1 MKKEK
6 LSINEQASKLELL
19 HSICKQFS
27 HATELGAIASA
38 RTAGFGDKTLADKKA
53 VHAIREYLN
62 GTNINGIVVIGEGER
77 DKAPMLHIGERIGTG
92 NGPDVDIAVD
102 PLENTN
108 ATAVF
113 GPRAISVMAVSERG
127 GLFNAPDMY
136 MDKLVVGKAARG
148 KVNIDAP
155 TKENLAVIADALD
168 RMVHD
173 LVIVVLDR
181 ERNVELIDEI
191 RSAGARVRLI
201 TDGDLMAGV
210 AACMRGS
217 GVHALMGIGAAPEG
231 VMTAAAVKCLSG
243 CMQARFWPVNSE
255 EKKRLKQMGGDLK
268 KVYTHNELASG
279 ATIIFS
285 ATGVTDGDLLNG
297 VKFFGGGARTHSLV
311 ISIQQDGL
319 LRRDFIDST
328 HGFGEE
334 EVELRI

>member
-1 MKKEK
+1 MEK
-6 LSINEQASKLELL
+6 RRIPINEQASKLELL

-27 HATELGAIASA
+27 HATELGAIAAA
-38 RTAGFGDKTLADKKA
+38 RTAGFGDKMLADEKA
-53 VHAIREYLN
+53 VQAIRDYLN
-62 GTNINGIVVIGEGER
+62 GTNINGLIVIGEGER
-77 DKAPMLHIGERIGTG
+77 DKAPMLHIGEKIGTG
-92 NGPDVDIAVD
+92 EGPEVDIAVD

-108 ATAVF
+108 AAAVF

-127 GLFNAPDMY
+127 GLFHAPDMY
-136 MDKLVVGKAARG
+136 MDKLVVGKMARG
-148 KVNIDAP
+148 KVDIDAP
-155 TKENLAVIADALD
+155 TKETLAVIASTLD
-168 RMVHD
+168 RMVDD

-181 ERNVELIDEI
+181 ERNGELIDEI

-210 AACMRGS
+210 ASCMRGS

-243 CMQARFWPVNSE
+243 CMQARFWPVNDE
-255 EKKRLKQMGGDLK
+255 ERKRLKQMGGNLD

-285 ATGVTDGDLLNG
+285 ATGVTDGDLLKG

-334 EVELRI
+334 EFELRI

>member
-1 MKKEK
+1 MKKRK
-6 LSINEQASKLELL
+6 LSISEQALKLELL

-27 HATELGAIASA
+27 HATELGAIAAA
-38 RTAGFGDKTLADKKA
+38 RTAGFGNKTLADKQA
-53 VHAIREYLN
+53 VQAIRDYLN
-62 GTNINGIVVIGEGER
+62 GTNINGVVVIGEGER

-92 NGPDVDIAVD
+92 TGPDVDIAVD

-136 MDKLVVGKAARG
+136 MDKLVVGKTARG
-148 KVNIDAP
+148 KVDIDAS
-155 TKENLAVIADALD
+155 TKETLAVIAGTLD
-168 RMVHD
+168 RMVDD

-181 ERNVELIDEI
+181 ERNGELIDEI

-231 VMTAAAVKCLSG
+231 VMTAAAVKCLGG
-243 CMQARFWPVNSE
+243 CMQARFWPVNNE
-255 EKKRLKQMGGDLK
+255 ERKRLKQMGGDLK

-279 ATIIFS
+279 ETIIFS
-285 ATGVTDGDLLNG
+285 ATGVTDGDLLRG
-297 VKFFGGGARTHSLV
+297 VNFFGGGARTHSLV
-311 ISIQQDGL
+311 ISTQKDGL

-334 EVELRI
+334 EFEMRI